1 MRISDWSSDVCSSDL
16 FQQQS
21 QIVPAVIVRCTEIL
35 IGNVEAAHHQPLAVG
50 DGKLLMIADQITRG
64 APATEHAELPTR
76 RLEWFKKPSI
86 RVGRSEAVHHQSH
99 IHAPRQRSE
108 TAIHH
113 RFPEIRRAPSRES
126 GGQQGK
132 TLVGAVPLTKKTK
145 KK

>member
-1 MRISDWSSDVCSSDL
+1 MLISDWSSDVCSSDL
-16 FQQQS
+16 
-21 QIVPAVIVRCTEIL
+21 VRCTEIL

-108 TAIHH
+108 TALNH
-113 RFPEIRRAPSRES
+113 RSPATLALEHVEIKIGRA
-126 GGQQGK
+126 
-132 TLVGAVPLTKKTK
+132 
-145 KK
+145 